1 MVAMRMGHENVLDTL
16 ALQGVEQ
23 RGEMR
28 GGIRSGVDDRDVAR
42 ADHISASAGEGHR
55 ARIVSGNA
63 PYQRRESD
71 EFIRDA
77 GRPQIER
84 DFRIGAAHS
93 GVTLVLPALSR

>member
-1 MVAMRMGHENVLDTL
+1 MITTVRMARGMAVAC
-16 ALQGVEQ
+16 A
-23 RGEMR
+23 
-28 GGIRSGVDDRDVAR
+28 GGASTTVAVV
-42 ADHISASAGEGHR
+42 AGEGHR

-93 GVTLVLPALSR
+93 GVTLVLPALSRKTCARA